1 MCSSDLNQKKYRTLK
16 SAIEKLNSARMAL
29 EAAWM
34 ELSQIQ
40 ARWEAFP
47 LIEGDWYE
55 GQTQSLLLD
64 QLLSAQQ
71 KVTDHE
77 REVTN
82 AEVEMKRAQIE
93 LKRAMGTVLDYYQVD
108 SDTVWMDG
116 MPQLEYNANGTP
128 LKTGPEVLPQDDAT
142 APLHEIK

>member
-1 MCSSDLNQKKYRTLK
+1 
-16 SAIEKLNSARMAL
+16 
-29 EAAWM
+29 M

-64 QLLSAQQ
+64 QLLNAQQ
-71 KVTDHE
+71 KVTEHE

-82 AEVEMKRAQIE
+82 AEVEMKRAQIA

-108 SDTVWMDG
+108 KDTIWVDG
-116 MPQLEYNANGTP
+116 LPQIDYNASG
-128 LKTGPEVLPQDDAT
+128 LPIAPDAELLPKDDAT
-142 APLHEIK
+142 APLNEIKQ